1 MKENPYDEPRFFEKY
16 SRMDRSQKGL
26 TGAGEWHELQKLLPD
41 FSGKRVLDLGCGYGW
56 HCNYAAEQG
65 AAYVLGTDIS
75 RKMLEAA
82 QERNT
87 GAAIEYRQAA
97 MEDLRF
103 PDSSFDV
110 VLSSLA
116 IHYVEEYGAL
126 VRNIGR
132 WLAPG
137 GSFVFSVE
145 HPVFTAYGSQ
155 DWYYGPD
162 GEILHF
168 PVDSYYLE
176 GRREA
181 VFLGE
186 RVTKYH
192 RTLTTY
198 LDTLVRN
205 GFRLARVV
213 EPQPPEDMMEL
224 PGMRDE
230 LRRPMM
236 LLVSA
241 VKETV
246 SGQPL
251 GWKGLQSCVD

>member
-1 MKENPYDEPRFFEKY
+1 MKENKYDDPRFFEKY
-16 SRMDRSQKGL
+16 SQMTRSQQGL
-26 TGAGEWHELQKLLPD
+26 AGAGEWRELEKLLPD
-41 FSGKRVLDLGCGYGW
+41 FHGRRVLDLGCGYGW
-56 HCNYAAEQG
+56 HCQYAAGHG
-65 AAYVLGTDIS
+65 AACVLGTDIS
-75 RKMLEAA
+75 QKMLETARA
-82 QERNT
+82 RNP
-87 GAAIEYRQAA
+87 GPSIEYRQAA

-103 PDSSFDV
+103 PDGSFDV

-116 IHYVEEYGAL
+116 FHYVKDFRPL
-126 VRNIGR
+126 VRSISR
-132 WLAPG
+132 WLTPG
-137 GSFVFSVE
+137 GGFVFSVE

-168 PVDSYYLE
+168 PVDNYYLE
-176 GRREA
+176 GPREA

-198 LDTLVRN
+198 LDTLLEN
-205 GFRLARVV
+205 GFRLTRVV

-236 LLVSA
+236 LLVSV
-241 VKETV
+241 VKEAA
-246 SGQPL
+246 G
-251 GWKGLQSCVD
+251 GRA

>member
-1 MKENPYDEPRFFEKY
+1 MKENKYDDPRFFEKY
-16 SRMDRSQKGL
+16 SQMTRSQQGL
-26 TGAGEWHELQKLLPD
+26 AGAGEWCELEKLLPD
-41 FSGKRVLDLGCGYGW
+41 FHGRRVLDLGCGYGW
-56 HCNYAAEQG
+56 HCQYAAGHG
-65 AAYVLGTDIS
+65 AACVLGTDIS
-75 RKMLEAA
+75 QKMLEAA
-82 QERNT
+82 RARNP
-87 GAAIEYRQAA
+87 GPSIEYRQAA
-97 MEDLRF
+97 MEDLCF
-103 PDSSFDV
+103 PDGSFDV

-116 IHYVEEYGAL
+116 FHYVKDFRPL
-126 VRNIGR
+126 VRSISR
-132 WLAPG
+132 WLTPG

-168 PVDSYYLE
+168 PVDNYYLE
-176 GRREA
+176 GPREA

-198 LDTLVRN
+198 LDTLLEN
-205 GFRLARVV
+205 GFRLTRMV

-241 VKETV
+241 VKAET
-246 SGQPL
+246 G
-251 GWKGLQSCVD
+251 C

>member
-1 MKENPYDEPRFFEKY
+1 MRENRYDDPRFFEKY
-16 SRMDRSQKGL
+16 GQMARSQKGL
-26 TGAGEWHELQKLLPD
+26 AGAGEWHELEKLLPD
-41 FSGKRVLDLGCGYGW
+41 FHGLRGLDLGCGYGW
-56 HCNYAAEQG
+56 HCAYAAGHG
-65 AAYVLGTDIS
+65 AARVLGTDIS
-75 RKMLEAA
+75 QKMLETARA
-82 QERNT
+82 RNP
-87 GAAIEYRQAA
+87 GPSIEYQQAA

-103 PDSSFDV
+103 PDGSFDV

-116 IHYVEEYGAL
+116 LHYVEDFQTL
-126 VRNIGR
+126 VRSIGR

-137 GSFVFSVE
+137 GRFVFSVE

-155 DWYYGPD
+155 DWHYGPD

-168 PVDSYYLE
+168 PVDNYAME

-186 RVTKYH
+186 RVVKYH

-198 LDTLVRN
+198 LDTLPQS
-205 GFRLARVV
+205 GFRILRVV
-213 EPQPPEDMMEL
+213 EPQPPEDMMDL

-241 VKETV
+241 VREHP
-246 SGQPL
+246 G
-251 GWKGLQSCVD
+251 G

>member
-1 MKENPYDEPRFFEKY
+1 MKENKYDDPRFFEKY
-16 SRMDRSQKGL
+16 SQMARSRKGL
-26 TGAGEWHELQKLLPD
+26 AGAGEWHELEKLLPD
-41 FSGKRVLDLGCGYGW
+41 FHGRRVLDLGCGCGW
-56 HCNYAAEQG
+56 HCQYAAGHG
-65 AAYVLGTDIS
+65 AASVLGTDIS
-75 RKMLEAA
+75 QKMLETAR
-82 QERNT
+82 ERNP
-87 GAAIEYRQAA
+87 GPSIEYRQAA

-103 PDSSFDV
+103 PDGSFDV

-116 IHYVEEYGAL
+116 FHYVKDFGPL
-126 VRNIGR
+126 VGDISG
-132 WLAPG
+132 WLTPG

-168 PVDSYYLE
+168 PVDNYYVE
-176 GRREA
+176 GPREA

-186 RVTKYH
+186 RVIKYH

-198 LDTLVRN
+198 LDTLLEN

-213 EPQPPEDMMEL
+213 EPQPPADMMEL

-241 VKETV
+241 VKERPQ
-246 SGQPL
+246 GQ
-251 GWKGLQSCVD
+251 KGS

>member
-1 MKENPYDEPRFFEKY
+1 MKENKYDDPRFFEKY
-16 SRMDRSQKGL
+16 SQMTRSQQGL
-26 TGAGEWHELQKLLPD
+26 AGAGEWRELEKLLPD
-41 FSGKRVLDLGCGYGW
+41 FHGRRVLDLGCGYGW
-56 HCNYAAEQG
+56 HCQYAAEHG
-65 AAYVLGTDIS
+65 AACVLGTDIS
-75 RKMLEAA
+75 QKMLEAA
-82 QERNT
+82 RARNP
-87 GAAIEYRQAA
+87 GPSIEYRQAA

-103 PDSSFDV
+103 PDGSFDV

-116 IHYVEEYGAL
+116 FHYVKDFRPL
-126 VRNIGR
+126 VRSISR
-132 WLAPG
+132 WLTPG
-137 GSFVFSVE
+137 GGFVFSVE

-168 PVDSYYLE
+168 PVDNYYLE
-176 GRREA
+176 GPREA

-198 LDTLVRN
+198 LDALLEN
-205 GFRLARVV
+205 GFRLTRMV
-213 EPQPPEDMMEL
+213 EPQPPENMMEL

-241 VKETV
+241 VKAET
-246 SGQPL
+246 G
-251 GWKGLQSCVD
+251 C